1 MRALRLWS
9 LAMLP
14 LALAACGGGDADER
28 GGEGDT
34 TAAVAPMPTDTGAM
48 VAPAPMGADTGAA
61 AAGQNTIVVTLRPVN
76 NSGISGEAV
85 ITAQES
91 QAQVVLTLRGAQG
104 AGTHQAHVHSG
115 TCDSPGA
122 PVAPLE
128 PVTTDASGTGSS
140 TTTIQ
145 PGMNALMGGGHIVS
159 AHQAGGSPG
168 PMVTCG
174 LIEHQM

>member
-14 LALAACGGGDADER
+14 LALAACGGGDADE
-28 GGEGDT
+28 GDGADT
-34 TAAVAPMPTDTGAM
+34 TAAIAPAPMDTGAM
-48 VAPAPMGADTGAA
+48 ATPPPVAADTGAA

-85 ITAQES
+85 ITVQES

-104 AGTHQAHVHSG
+104 AGTHQAHVHSS
-115 TCDSPGA
+115 TCDSPGP

-145 PGMNALMGGGHIVS
+145 LGMNALMGGGHIVA
-159 AHQAGGSPG
+159 AHQAGGNPG

-174 LIEHQM
+174 PIEHQM